1 MNMQTAKLA
10 TTLLKV
16 TQLSFQS
23 YSDSMI
29 VSLLKRQGSRLHE
42 VIWGSILSSPVAKL
56 TILNFFGN
64 GDD

>member
-1 MNMQTAKLA
+1 
-10 TTLLKV
+10 
-16 TQLSFQS
+16 
-23 YSDSMI
+23 MI
-29 VSLLKRQGSRLHE
+29 VSLLKRQLKRQGSRLHE